1 MVPQHLSNDPLPR
14 GARVALCVE
23 YDGSPFSGW
32 QRQPQ
37 HQAVQTVQGCVEAAL
52 TQVAAAQIT
61 LSCAGRTD
69 TGVHATAQWVHF
81 DTPVSRSL
89 KAWLVGANA
98 HLPKEIRIVRALGV
112 PGDFH
117 ARHSAVM
124 RQYDYLIHNS
134 ARASALLAERVLWHR
149 RALNVAAM
157 NEALKPLLG
166 ENDFSSFRAASCQSN
181 SPMRFVAT
189 ASVDSQGALLR
200 VRLRANAYL
209 HHMVRNIVGSLLEV
223 GQGSQTRQWLGELL
237 ELRDRTRSGPTAPPH
252 GLYLTQVEYPE
263 RFAIPLIGALPYF
276 PPDRNNSGIEEEED
290 EEEKADEQK

>member
-1 MVPQHLSNDPLPR
+1 MVSQPLSDEPLPIES
-14 GARVALCVE
+14 RVALCVE
-23 YDGSPFSGW
+23 YDGSPFAGW

-37 HQAVQTVQGCVEAAL
+37 HQALQTVQGCVEAAL
-52 TQVAAAQIT
+52 TKIAAAPVT

-81 DTPVSRSL
+81 DPPVSRSL

-98 HLPKEIRIVRALGV
+98 QLPKEVRLVRALGA
-112 PGDFH
+112 PADFH

-134 ARASALLAERVLWHR
+134 ASASALLAERVLWHR
-149 RALNVAAM
+149 RTLDAAAM
-157 NEALKPLLG
+157 DDALKPLIG
-166 ENDFSSFRAASCQSN
+166 ENDFSSFRAASCQSR
-181 SPMRFVAT
+181 SPMRYLAA
-189 ASVDSQGALLR
+189 ASVESQGTLLR

-237 ELRDRTRSGPTAPPH
+237 ELRDRTRAGPTAPPH

-263 RFAIPLIGALPYF
+263 RFAIPQIGALPYF
-276 PPDRNNSGIEEEED
+276 PSDENNKGGV
-290 EEEKADEQK
+290 EEK